1 MTERDVIAEHVHTH
15 AERVGFS
22 APEALEYYLVDLL
35 ASRIRQTSVI
45 PEPSFAERYLQLYD
59 PKTRPSEIKD
69 FADQCLFFTGL
80 LPAYGRRR
88 GLNMDYYASLG
99 ISSYYTVGDITEDD
113 RMIQLGNWFY
123 HLQQFINSAIHPQTR
138 LELFRF

>member
-1 MTERDVIAEHVHTH
+1 MTEREIIAEHVHTH
-15 AERVGFS
+15 AEQVGFS

-35 ASRIRQTSVI
+35 TARIRQTEII

-80 LPAYGRRR
+80 LPEYGRRR
-88 GLNMDYYASLG
+88 GLDMDYYASLG

-123 HLQQFINSAIHPQTR
+123 HLQKFINTAIHPEAK
-138 LELFRF
+138 LELFKF